1 MEGINRN
8 IVAATDMDIPTMRI
22 ISITYAKLSIEMQ
35 CISMRHKQR
44 MQLLLPPAGTKP
56 RPEWSYPSDEMLLL
70 MLLLCWCWCWCW
82 CGGSEQVLVFLRG
95 CSVAHLRETL
105 GRCCTLTLAWLRNNN
120 NRNFNNTATACV
132 AFATCLLKID
142 NRDMYWNSSE
152 SLEKQIY

>member
-1 MEGINRN
+1 M
-8 IVAATDMDIPTMRI
+8 
-22 ISITYAKLSIEMQ
+22 LF
-35 CISMRHKQR
+35 MRHKQR
-44 MQLLLPPAGTKP
+44 MQLRLPPAGTKP

-120 NRNFNNTATACV
+120 NAATACV
-132 AFATCLLKID
+132 AC
-142 NRDMYWNSSE
+142 SCV
-152 SLEKQIY
+152 